1 MDENQT
7 DKKLRMRSDSQIAF
21 SLPGSVSVFLSL
33 LNKRVSMGPV
43 GALCHGGLLGGCAM
57 L

>member
-7 DKKLRMRSDSQIAF
+7 DEKLKMRSDSQIAF
-21 SLPGSVSVFLSL
+21 SLSGSLCAFLSL
-33 LNKRVSMGPV
+33 LNRRVSMGPV
-43 GALCHGGLLGGCAM
+43 GGLWRGGLLGRHAM

>member
-7 DKKLRMRSDSQIAF
+7 DEKLKMKSDSQIAF
-21 SLPGSVSVFLSL
+21 SLSGSLSVFLSL
-33 LNKRVSMGPV
+33 LNRRVPMGPV
-43 GALCHGGLLGGCAM
+43 GGLWHGGLLGRYAM